1 MKTKRT
7 VQALIREQ
15 AGKDAVIIL
24 NKIDRMLK
32 QGVARTKIEKVV
44 AAELLV
50 YMKKQNRI
58 ICPRIISPPIRP

>member
-1 MKTKRT
+1 MKTERT

-24 NKIDRMLK
+24 NKVDRMLK

-44 AAELLV
+44 AAELIV

-58 ICPRIISPPIRP
+58 ICPRIIFPPIRT

>member
-58 ICPRIISPPIRP
+58 ICPRIIFPPIRP